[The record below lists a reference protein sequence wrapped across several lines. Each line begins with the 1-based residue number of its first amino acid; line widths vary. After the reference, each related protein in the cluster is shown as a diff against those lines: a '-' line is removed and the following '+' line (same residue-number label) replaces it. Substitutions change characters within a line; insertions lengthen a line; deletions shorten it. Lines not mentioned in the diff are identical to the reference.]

1 MAPVFIVL
9 LVVIGGSGA
18 ALALRPVFG
27 PLFAGLPVLGPLFR
41 LPVLGVRR
49 TYIVDP
55 NLGGRGLMFVAVAAA
70 VVTLAGAVLVH
81 RAAPILSGEEGGVAS
96 MTTDGKF
103 ALVNHGRIV
112 RELTFAEYQRL
123 RASGF
128 ASMVTV
134 GNILLVAFLLSIVGS
149 LAFVRR
155 RSVTVLRRPMM

>member
-1 MAPVFIVL
+1 MSHTARVRLGLYGMTVGLACGWAAWLLILNHSNMAPVFIVL
-9 LVVIGGSGA
+9 LVVIGGSGV

-81 RAAPILSGEEGGVAS
+81 RAAPILSGEEGGS
-96 MTTDGKF
+96 P
-103 ALVNHGRIV
+103 L
-112 RELTFAEYQRL
+112 
-123 RASGF
+123 
-128 ASMVTV
+128 
-134 GNILLVAFLLSIVGS
+134 
-149 LAFVRR
+149 
-155 RSVTVLRRPMM
+155 

>member
-81 RAAPILSGEEGGVAS
+81 RAAPILSGEEGGS
-96 MTTDGKF
+96 P
-103 ALVNHGRIV
+103 L
-112 RELTFAEYQRL
+112 
-123 RASGF
+123 
-128 ASMVTV
+128 
-134 GNILLVAFLLSIVGS
+134 
-149 LAFVRR
+149 
-155 RSVTVLRRPMM
+155 

>member
-1 MAPVFIVL
+1 
-9 LVVIGGSGA
+9 
-18 ALALRPVFG
+18 
-27 PLFAGLPVLGPLFR
+27 
-41 LPVLGVRR
+41 
-49 TYIVDP
+49 
-55 NLGGRGLMFVAVAAA
+55 MFVAVAAA